1 MKKLNT
7 ASTMKPQPY
16 PSISTSGTVVR
27 GRKAPIKHRVT
38 MTAVMA
44 EAEYTPKASTTY
56 AMTGIVARRMAAPIR
71 VVAKSRI
78 ANGSLSSVDQ
88 P

>member
-1 MKKLNT
+1 MKKLN
-7 ASTMKPQPY
+7 AANTMKPQPY

-27 GRKAPIKHRVT
+27 GKKVPIKHRVT
-38 MTAVMA
+38 ITAVMA

-56 AMTGIVARRMAAPIR
+56 AMIGIVARRIAEPIK
-71 VVAKSRI
+71 VVAKSRT
-78 ANGSLSSVDQ
+78 ASGSLSSVDQ